1 MAPSG
6 LVVDSAYVISDLHLG
21 GVAPR
26 QMFGETDALASFIDG
41 LPAGR
46 CALVINGDF
55 VDFLAEPP
63 SRHFDPEGAVAKLQR
78 LVGDPAFAPVFKA
91 LTRFLDGPGHR
102 LAIAIGNHDLEL
114 SLPWVREAL
123 QALLTEG
130 DEGRAG
136 RLIWDLD
143 GEGLLLNIGTS
154 QGASVLCVHGNEVDA
169 WNVADY
175 ETLRRIGRD
184 GLRGTLP
191 DRYIPNAGSRM
202 VVELMNDIKQRYP
215 FVDLLKPETEAVGP
229 ILALIEPGGAK
240 LLDEFLAVA
249 LRQQRDKIRIGLGLL
264 GAETAMAVEVIE
276 PFPSALPSVPMKR
289 QAGVRSDVGLRL
301 LDRAEQD
308 LREDRDPLDLL
319 DPASRTDTLGWWRGA
334 WNYVSTRD
342 PVEALRGKLAELADD
357 RSFSSL
363 QRDETFLD
371 MDKRVSTNINFL
383 VTGHTHLARAI
394 EREAGRAWYFNTGTW
409 ARVFRIEPEVL
420 GDRQRFATLFEG
432 LKTDSMAA
440 LDGMAGLV
448 KVRPHVARF
457 WHDEAGTHG
466 ALCEVAALAPYAL
479 SEVTRFTTR

>member
-1 MAPSG
+1 MVSSG

-26 QMFGETDALASFIDG
+26 QMFGETDALAGFIDG

-78 LVGDPAFAPVFKA
+78 IAADPAFAPVFAA
-91 LTRFLDGPGHR
+91 LTRFLSAPGHR

-123 QALLTEG
+123 QALLTQG
-130 DEGRAG
+130 ADDRAG

-143 GEGLLLNIGTS
+143 GEGVLLNISTS
-154 QGASVLCVHGNEVDA
+154 KGASVLCVHGNEVDA

-175 ETLRRIGRD
+175 EALRRIGRD
-184 GLRGTLP
+184 GLRGTLQE
-191 DRYIPNAGSRM
+191 RYIPNAGSRM

-229 ILALIEPGGAK
+229 ILALIEPGRAK

-264 GAETAMAVEVIE
+264 GAETAVDVEMIE
-276 PFPSALPSVPMKR
+276 PLPSVPVRR
-289 QAGVRSDVGLRL
+289 QAGVRSDVGMHL

-308 LREDRDPLDLL
+308 LREDRHPLDVL
-319 DPASRTDTLGWWRGA
+319 DPGSRTDTLGWWRGA
-334 WNYVSTRD
+334 WNYATTLD
-342 PVEALRGKLAELADD
+342 PIEALRGKLAELADD

-363 QRDETFLD
+363 QRDGTFAD

-383 VTGHTHLARAI
+383 VTGHTHLARGI

-409 ARVFRIEPEVL
+409 ARVFRIDPAVL
-420 GDRQRFATLFEG
+420 ADRQRFATLFEG
-432 LKTDSMAA
+432 LKTESMAA

-466 ALCEVAALAPYAL
+466 ALCSVDAQAPYAL
-479 SEVTRFTTR
+479 SEIQRYTVS